1 MKLTFIHDGPLFYDK
16 NGKYYEFAYHEL
28 QERYSYIAGEIT
40 FMMRTKSIN
49 GDRKFTPVPAAI
61 HVVSVPNFKSPKL
74 YFSEKKKAEM
84 IVKRQIEESDIVVL
98 RTQSSIAQLALK
110 YIHKYKKPYIVES
123 VGCSWDS
130 YWNHGMLGKIVAP
143 YMYLKTRN
151 AIAGADYVYYV
162 TTKFLQNRY
171 PTHGKNV
178 SCSNVVLEQLEEC
191 ILEKRL
197 QKINEFD
204 PSQKL
209 ILGTAA
215 ALDTRYKG
223 QEYVIKSMKEL
234 LEAGYNV
241 EYHLAGGMTGAKENT
256 FLKDLAKEYGVTD
269 RVVFCGSL
277 AANQMA
283 DYYDSIDIYVQPSK
297 QEGLPRAVIEAMS
310 RGCPVIGTNI
320 AGIPELVQERFLF
333 KKGSVSE
340 LIKALKKIL
349 RSDLSVIATEN
360 FTKAREYEKDK
371 LRIKRERFYDQFLS
385 DIGKQRDMGDS
396 V

>member
-1 MKLTFIHDGPLFYDK
+1 MKLTFVHDGPLFYDK

-28 QERYSYIAGEIT
+28 QERYSHIADDIT
-40 FMMRTKSIN
+40 FMMRTKPIS

-61 HVVSVPNFKSPKL
+61 HVVSVPNFKSLKL
-74 YFSEKKKAEM
+74 YFTEKKKAEA
-84 IVKRQIEESDIVVL
+84 IVKKQINESDIVVL

-130 YWNHGMLGKIVAP
+130 YWNHGLLGKIVAP
-143 YMYLKTRN
+143 YMYLKTRS
-151 AIAGADYVYYV
+151 AIAGAGYVYYV
-162 TTKFLQNRY
+162 TTEFLQKRY
-171 PTHGKNV
+171 PTHGKTV
-178 SCSNVVLEQLEEC
+178 CCSNVVLEQLEDC

-197 QKINEFD
+197 QKIKEFT

-223 QEYVIKSMKEL
+223 QEYVIRSMKEL
-234 LEAGYNV
+234 LEAGYDV

-256 FLKDLAKEYGVTD
+256 FLKDLADKCGVAD

-277 AANQMA
+277 AASQMA

-310 RGCPVIGTNI
+310 RGCPVIGSNI
-320 AGIPELVQERFLF
+320 AGIPELVQGQFLF
-333 KKGSVSE
+333 KKGSAKE
-340 LIKALKKIL
+340 LIKALKRIL
-349 RSDLSVIATEN
+349 GSDLSVIAVEN
-360 FTKAREYEKDK
+360 FVKAREYEKDK
-371 LRIKRERFYDQFLS
+371 LKIKRERFYDQFLS
-385 DIGKQRDMGDS
+385 DLGKS
-396 V
+396 KI